1 MLEGMAA
8 AAPLDFR
15 PPRLDRRVLA
25 GARLVLPLWLRWC
38 SGISQVQVVERQ
50 RLDAAMEG
58 FRAGRWRLLLAFR
71 HPSLD
76 DPAALAQLLWH
87 ELPRPA
93 HAQFLYDRGIPLWA
107 GEGMG
112 WLLSHLG
119 GSSILRGKHDGPGLR
134 SARQLLLDGPHPF
147 AAAPEGATNG
157 LNEALSPLEPGVAQ
171 LAFWTAEALRRAER
185 PEGVQILPIGVQYR
199 YLRPIWPGLEALL
212 TRLETDLGL
221 APPYVRRATPEAL
234 YGRLLTLAER
244 LLDRLEVFYR
254 SGYGAE
260 LAELPLL
267 DDANTALAERLQ
279 RLLDTALALLERSF
293 GLTPRGSLQ
302 DRCRRLEQ
310 AGWDR
315 QYPDLGAVSPLERG
329 LADRLAD
336 ETERRLWT
344 MRLAEG
350 FVGVSGHYVRDH
362 PSQERFADTL
372 LLLWDTRCRILG
384 QPPLRP
390 RLGPQQVRLTI
401 GAPLTVDERQ
411 EAYRADRRRAVAV
424 LTDDLRDRLQ
434 GLIVPSP
441 LTSGRH

>member
-1 MLEGMAA
+1 MAA

-38 SGISQVQVVERQ
+38 SGITGVQVVDRP
-50 RLDAAMEG
+50 RLQEAIDG
-58 FRAGRWRLLLAFR
+58 FRAGHWRLLLAFR

-76 DPAALAQLLWH
+76 DPAVLAQLLWR
-87 ELPRPA
+87 ELRQPA
-93 HAQFLYDRGIPLWA
+93 HAQFIYDRGIPLWA

-171 LAFWTAEALRRAER
+171 LAFWTAESLQRAGR
-185 PEGVQILPIGVQYR
+185 PEQVRILPIGVQYR
-199 YLRPIWPGLEALL
+199 YTRSVWPALEALL
-212 TRLETDLGL
+212 SQLEHDLGVT
-221 APPYVRRATPEAL
+221 PPYARRATPEAL
-234 YGRLLTLAER
+234 YGRLLALAER

-260 LAELPLL
+260 LPPPPLV
-267 DDANTALAERLQ
+267 DDPNTALAERLQ

-329 LADRLAD
+329 LADRLAE

-384 QPPLRP
+384 QAPLRP
-390 RLGPQQVRLTI
+390 RLGPRQVRLSV
-401 GAPLTVDERQ
+401 GEALTVDDRLVD
-411 EAYRADRRRAVAV
+411 YRVDRRAAVAA
-424 LTDDLRDRLQ
+424 LTEALDQRLQ

-441 LTSGRH
+441 L

>member
-1 MLEGMAA
+1 MAA

-38 SGISQVQVVERQ
+38 SGIRGVQVVDRQ
-50 RLDAAMEG
+50 RLDDAIDG
-58 FRAGRWRLLLAFR
+58 FRRGQWRLLLAFR

-76 DPAALAQLLWH
+76 DPAVLAQLLWR
-87 ELPRPA
+87 ELPQPA

-171 LAFWTAEALRRAER
+171 LAFWTAESLQRADR
-185 PEGVQILPIGVQYR
+185 PTAVRILPIGVQYR
-199 YLRPIWPGLEALL
+199 YTRPVWPALEELL
-212 TRLETDLGL
+212 TQLEHELGQT
-221 APPYVRRATPEAL
+221 PPHSRRATPEAL
-234 YGRLLTLAER
+234 YPRLLTLAER

-254 SGYGAE
+254 SGYGAD
-260 LAELPLL
+260 LPDPPLL
-267 DDANTALAERLQ
+267 DDPNTALDERLQ
-279 RLLDTALALLERSF
+279 RLLDTALGLLERSF
-293 GLTPRGSLQ
+293 GLAPRGSLQ

-315 QYPDLGAVSPLERG
+315 QYPDLGSVSPLERG
-329 LADRLAD
+329 LADRLAE

-384 QPPLRP
+384 KAPVRP
-390 RLGPQQVRLTI
+390 RLGPRRVRLSI
-401 GAPLTVDERQ
+401 GEAIPLEDRM
-411 EAYRADRRRAVAV
+411 EAYRADRRGAVAR
-424 LTDDLRDRLQ
+424 LTGELERRLQ

-441 LTSGRH
+441 L

>member
-1 MLEGMAA
+1 MAA

-38 SGISQVQVVERQ
+38 SGIRGVQVVDRQ
-50 RLDAAMEG
+50 RLDDAIDG
-58 FRAGRWRLLLAFR
+58 FRRGQWRLLLAFR

-76 DPAALAQLLWH
+76 DPAVLAQLLWR
-87 ELPRPA
+87 ELPQPA

-171 LAFWTAEALRRAER
+171 LAFWTAESLQRADR
-185 PEGVQILPIGVQYR
+185 PTAVRILPIGVQYR
-199 YLRPIWPGLEALL
+199 YTRPVWPALEELL
-212 TRLETDLGL
+212 TQLEHELGQ
-221 APPYVRRATPEAL
+221 APPHSRRATPEAL
-234 YGRLLTLAER
+234 YPRLLTLAER

-254 SGYGAE
+254 SGYGAD
-260 LAELPLL
+260 LPDPPLL
-267 DDANTALAERLQ
+267 DDPNTALDERLQ
-279 RLLDTALALLERSF
+279 RLLDTALGLLERSF
-293 GLTPRGSLQ
+293 GLVPRGSLQ

-315 QYPDLGAVSPLERG
+315 QYPDLGSVSPLERG
-329 LADRLAD
+329 LADRLAE

-384 QPPLRP
+384 KAPVRP
-390 RLGPQQVRLTI
+390 RLGPRRVRLSI
-401 GAPLTVDERQ
+401 GEAIPLEDRM
-411 EAYRADRRRAVAV
+411 EAYRADRRGAVAS
-424 LTDDLRDRLQ
+424 LTGELDRRLQ

-441 LTSGRH
+441 L